1 MRIQGIQRAMNVFHT
16 RTAIS
21 EEVEKLRADGKT
33 IGFVP
38 TMGALHEGH
47 LTLVRRAFQQS
58 DAVIVSIFVNP
69 TQFNNLSDL
78 EKYPRML
85 EKDVA
90 LLGSVGNIIVFA
102 PSYEEV
108 YPAEDQYL
116 PIDLDGLDEVMEGKF
131 RPGHFQGVVHVVR
144 NLFNI
149 VRPDKAFFGLKDFQQ
164 LAIIQKMVRVLKIPV
179 DIVPCPTT
187 RENNGLALSSRNLR
201 LTDSERQD
209 ALILFNTLQFVSG
222 LKKDCTPAKAKEKAI
237 EFFAKGK
244 LKLEY
249 LEVVDSETLQ
259 TLTEHWGES
268 SACCIAAFCGDVRL
282 IDNVQL

>member
-1 MRIQGIQRAMNVFHT
+1 M
-16 RTAIS
+16 
-21 EEVEKLRADGKT
+21 
-33 IGFVP
+33 
-38 TMGALHEGH
+38 
-47 LTLVRRAFQQS
+47 
-58 DAVIVSIFVNP
+58 
-69 TQFNNLSDL
+69 
-78 EKYPRML
+78 
-85 EKDVA
+85 
-90 LLGSVGNIIVFA
+90 
-102 PSYEEV
+102 
-108 YPAEDQYL
+108 
-116 PIDLDGLDEVMEGKF
+116 
-131 RPGHFQGVVHVVR
+131 
-144 NLFNI
+144 
-149 VRPDKAFFGLKDFQQ
+149 
-164 LAIIQKMVRVLKIPV
+164 AIIQKMVRVLKIPV

-268 SACCIAAFCGDVRL
+268 STCCIAAFCGDVRL